1 MARPKKDGLDYF
13 PVDVNIL
20 NDIKTKKLIR
30 SYGTETVAILI
41 YLLSAIYRDN
51 GYYLQ
56 YDDDLNFIIADEF
69 NFEESF
75 VEDVI
80 SKMVEVDFF
89 NKEMFEKYKILTS
102 EGIQK
107 RFFKA
112 SERRV
117 SVNILSTYCLINDSP
132 EEFMYTET
140 PVEESLCI
148 QKPRSSVVS
157 VYKSTQS
164 KVKESKVNKSKE
176 KESKEKV
183 NNKVKENEN
192 KVNNKLV
199 TSSNESDKDIQELL
213 TMYQDNFGVANSIV
227 QLELEEMLGVYGKE
241 MMKESFKL
249 SIGKDKPF
257 SYMRGIWK
265 KWKDNGIT
273 TLEQVNQSKANNK
286 PYNKLIGYVEPV
298 PEWAK

>member
-56 YDDDLNFIIADEF
+56 YDDDLNFIVADEF

-75 VEDVI
+75 VKDVI

-89 NKEMFEKYKILTS
+89 NKEMFEQFNILTS

-117 SVNILSTYCLINDSP
+117 SVNILQTYCLINDSST
-132 EEFMYTET
+132 EFMYTET
-140 PVEESLCI
+140 TDEPNKCE
-148 QKPRSSVVS
+148 QKPRSSGVS
-157 VYKSTQS
+157 AYKGTQ
-164 KVKESKVNKSKE
+164 SKE
-176 KESKEKV
+176 KESKEKES
-183 NNKVKENEN
+183 KS

-199 TSSNESDKDIQELL
+199 TSSDETDKTVQELL
-213 TMYQDNFGVANSIV
+213 TVYQENFGVANSIV

-241 MMKESFKL
+241 MIIESFKL

-286 PYNKLIGYVEPV
+286 PYNKTSGYVEIV
-298 PEWAK
+298 PDWAK